1 MHFPRSSGILLPVT
15 SLPGPHGI
23 GDLGASA
30 YAFVEFLQAAGQ
42 RIWQILP
49 LGPPAQGNSPYSC
62 ISAFAGN
69 PLLISLSQLVD
80 DGLLAAADV
89 AALKLDADDPSN
101 ADYEA
106 AAALK
111 EPLLQQAY
119 ASFCQAG
126 DSPLRPAYQQF
137 CRQQADWLDDYARY
151 EACLN
156 EFGTADWTRWPN
168 ELVQRS
174 PEGLAAW
181 DDRLAERIERAKFL
195 QFVFDQQ
202 WTRLK
207 RYANERQIRM
217 YGDMPIFVAHQSA
230 DVWAHQDL
238 FSLDEHGRPTLVAGV
253 PPDYFSKTGQRWGNP
268 LYRWD
273 VLEATD
279 YAWWTA
285 RFRVALEQFDL
296 LRVDHFRGFESYW
309 EIPAEAR
316 TAVEGRW
323 QPGPGAKPFDAARRA
338 LGELPIIA
346 EDLGMITEEV
356 HQLRE
361 QLGFPGMRVLQFG
374 FDSLDDD
381 FHRPH
386 QYPQHSVAY
395 TGTHDNETIMGW
407 YRKRK
412 PPATG
417 VDPMTHYLG
426 GDQPVHWQLIAA
438 VWESKSDTAIVP
450 MQDLLG
456 LGNEARMNLPGKA
469 KGNWQWRVEAST
481 WTADLAAQLK
491 QLTSKS
497 GR

>member
-1 MHFPRSSGILLPVT
+1 MQFPRSSGILLPIT

-23 GDLGASA
+23 GDLGANA
-30 YAFVEFLQAAGQ
+30 YAFVDFLEAAGQ

-69 PLLISLSQLVD
+69 PLLISLAQLVD
-80 DGLLAAADV
+80 DGWLSHAEVDSLRIDT
-89 AALKLDADDPSN
+89 DDPSS

-111 EPLLQQAY
+111 LPLLQLAFKR
-119 ASFCQAG
+119 FCQAD
-126 DSPLRPAYQQF
+126 DSPARADYQAF
-137 CRQQADWLDDYARY
+137 CRQQASWLDDFARY

-156 EFGTADWTRWPN
+156 EFGTAQWTDWPS

-174 PEGLAAW
+174 PQALADLDQRLAA
-181 DDRLAERIERAKFL
+181 AIERSKFL
-195 QFVFDQQ
+195 QFVFQQQ
-202 WTRLK
+202 WMRLK
-207 RYANERQIRM
+207 CYTNERQIRM

-230 DVWAHQDL
+230 DVWANQEL
-238 FSLDEHGRPTLVAGV
+238 FSLDESGQPTLVAGV

-268 LYRWD
+268 QYRWD

-285 RFRVALEQFDL
+285 RFRAALEQFDL

-309 EIPAEAR
+309 EIPASAR
-316 TAVEGRW
+316 TAVAGRW
-323 QPGPGAKPFDAARRA
+323 QPGPGAKPFDAARQA

-374 FDSLDDD
+374 FDSLEDD

-386 QYPQHSVAY
+386 QYPPHSVAY

-412 PPATG
+412 PPETG
-417 VDPMTHYLG
+417 VDPVTHYLS

-438 VWESKSDTAIVP
+438 VWESRSDTAIVP

-456 LGNEARMNLPGKA
+456 LGNVARMNLPGQA
-469 KGNWQWRVEAST
+469 KGNWKWRVEEST
-481 WTADLAAQLK
+481 WTAELADQLK
-491 QLTSKS
+491 QLTTQAQ
-497 GR
+497 R